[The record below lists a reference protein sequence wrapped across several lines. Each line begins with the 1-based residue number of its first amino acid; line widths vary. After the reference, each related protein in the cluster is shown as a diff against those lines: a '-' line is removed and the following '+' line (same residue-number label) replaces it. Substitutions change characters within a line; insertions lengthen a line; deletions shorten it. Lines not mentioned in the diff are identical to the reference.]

1 MLVDFDAISHNINMH
16 KYALIG
22 SGSGRHVFDL
32 DNGYV
37 VKTAKNRKG
46 IVQNKAEYQI
56 ASMSSS
62 DLFAKIIAISD
73 NSNFLIM
80 KKAER
85 IGSISIVWRYFHVN
99 SNHELFRLNIFED
112 FTTKYRLLLGDLCR
126 KSSWGIIDGKPVI
139 IDYGFTK
146 DTRKYYSRF

>member
-1 MLVDFDAISHNINMH
+1 MVVDFDAISQNISKH
-16 KYALIG
+16 KYTLIG

-37 VKTAKNRKG
+37 IKVAKNKKG
-46 IVQNKAEYQI
+46 FIQNKAEYQI
-56 ASMSSS
+56 ASKSSS

-73 NSNFLIM
+73 NSNYLIM
-80 KKAER
+80 KKAEQVD
-85 IGSISIVWRYFHVN
+85 SIAVVWRYFNVN
-99 SNHELFRLNIFED
+99 SNQELFRLNIFKD
-112 FTTKYRLLLGDLCR
+112 FNMEYKLLFGDLCR

-146 DTRKYYSRF
+146 ETRRYYTLF